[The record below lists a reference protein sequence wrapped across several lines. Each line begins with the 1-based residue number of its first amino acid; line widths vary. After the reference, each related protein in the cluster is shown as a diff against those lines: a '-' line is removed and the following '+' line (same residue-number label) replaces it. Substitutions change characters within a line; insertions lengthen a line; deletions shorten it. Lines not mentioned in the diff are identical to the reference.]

1 MEMITDIFNYGEV
14 TLRDCFDPESSLN
27 GEGYVEVTDTN
38 NNIIA
43 VIYGYS
49 VSEIKDMEQNEI
61 EDLIDDNILLTL
73 TIFN

>member
-1 MEMITDIFNYGEV
+1 MTIDTFNYGEV

-38 NNIIA
+38 NNVIA

-49 VSEIKDMEQNEI
+49 VSEIEDMEQNEI
-61 EDLIDDNILLTL
+61 EDLIDDNI
-73 TIFN
+73 F

>member
-1 MEMITDIFNYGEV
+1 MEMTTDTFNYGEV

-38 NNIIA
+38 NNVIA

-49 VSEIKDMEQNEI
+49 VSEIEDMEQNEI
-61 EDLIDDNILLTL
+61 EDLIDDNIL
-73 TIFN
+73 

>member
-1 MEMITDIFNYGEV
+1 MEMTIDTINYGEV

-38 NNIIA
+38 NNVIA

-49 VSEIKDMEQNEI
+49 VSEIEDMEQNKI
-61 EDLIDDNILLTL
+61 EDLIDDNIL
-73 TIFN
+73 

>member
-1 MEMITDIFNYGEV
+1 MITDIFNYGEV
-14 TLRDCFDPESSLN
+14 TLRDCFDTESSLN
-27 GEGYVEVTDTN
+27 GEGYVEVTDTY

-43 VIYGYS
+43 VIYDYS

>member
-1 MEMITDIFNYGEV
+1 MTIDTFYFDEV

-38 NNIIA
+38 NNVIA

-49 VSEIKDMEQNEI
+49 VSEIEDMEQNKI
-61 EDLIDDNILLTL
+61 EDLIDDNI
-73 TIFN
+73 F

>member
-1 MEMITDIFNYGEV
+1 MEMTTDTFNYGEV

-38 NNIIA
+38 NNVIA

-49 VSEIKDMEQNEI
+49 VSEIEDMEHNKI
-61 EDLIDDNILLTL
+61 EDLIDNNI
-73 TIFN
+73 F

>member
-1 MEMITDIFNYGEV
+1 MEMTTDIFNYGEV

>member
-1 MEMITDIFNYGEV
+1 MEMTTDTFNYGEV

-38 NNIIA
+38 NNVIA

-49 VSEIKDMEQNEI
+49 VSEIEDMEQNEI

>member
-1 MEMITDIFNYGEV
+1 MTIDTFNYGEV

-38 NNIIA
+38 NNVIA

-49 VSEIKDMEQNEI
+49 VSEIEDMEHNKI
-61 EDLIDDNILLTL
+61 EDLIDDNI
-73 TIFN
+73 F

>member
-1 MEMITDIFNYGEV
+1 MEMTTDTFNYGEV

-38 NNIIA
+38 NNVIA

-49 VSEIKDMEQNEI
+49 VGELNNMKQNEI
-61 EDLIDDNILLTL
+61 EDLIDEYIL
-73 TIFN
+73 

>member
-1 MEMITDIFNYGEV
+1 MEMTTDTFNYGKV

-38 NNIIA
+38 NNVIA

-49 VSEIKDMEQNEI
+49 VSEIEDMEQNEI
-61 EDLIDDNILLTL
+61 EDLIDDNI
-73 TIFN
+73 F